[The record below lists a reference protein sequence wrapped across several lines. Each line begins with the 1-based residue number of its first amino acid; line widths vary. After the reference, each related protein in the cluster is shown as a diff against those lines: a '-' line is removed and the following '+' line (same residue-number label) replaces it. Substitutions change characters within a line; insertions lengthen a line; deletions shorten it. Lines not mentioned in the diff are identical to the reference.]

1 MPHSSIGSISRV
13 TLVIVLAAF
22 TIGAC
27 SDTKLDL
34 PRKRR
39 AGEIGR
45 QTESDKADTLF
56 GDGGLFG
63 DSGKNGPTAQAST
76 GGGGLA
82 VNSYLWRA
90 TLDTVS
96 FLPVSSADPF
106 GGVIITDWY
115 APPETPN
122 ERFKLN
128 IVLGQALR
136 ADGLK
141 VSVFRQVIDSQG
153 TWRDA
158 QVDGETARKL
168 EDAILTRARQL
179 RNETRQLEN

>member
-1 MPHSSIGSISRV
+1 MPKTAIGTLSRA
-13 TLVIVLAAF
+13 TLVFVLAAF
-22 TIGAC
+22 AVGAC

-45 QTESDKADTLF
+45 QTQSDQTQTIF

-63 DSGKNGPTAQAST
+63 SSAKDAPTTQT
-76 GGGGLA
+76 GAGGGLA
-82 VNSYLWRA
+82 VNTYLWRA

-128 IVLGQALR
+128 VYVLGQALR
-136 ADGLK
+136 ADGVK
-141 VSVFRQVIDSQG
+141 VTVFRQVLDSMG

-158 QVDGETARKL
+158 RVEADTARQL

-179 RNETRQLEN
+179 RNETRKLEN